1 MLPSLGIGQ
10 QGTGGHGPCQGNA
23 LFVVKQLKQ
32 ISSSPIRSRDS
43 LKGGSGGG
51 GGNGIRTRSADC
63 EQMRKS
69 SEETVNQSQGNTNP
83 QSLAVSRVMKSIRKQ
98 RLIQQQTEVHLP
110 SLLLLHLYQE
120 EMKRDRI
127 LRAEKLQMKNTQRHR
142 QRAEVYAIN
151 AYLKAVEQQRYEEMM
166 KAKSRG
172 ESSRVDPFNYD
183 SDSSVSHGEESGE
196 EDSDQPQ
203 KSSSEQHAAGRE
215 MKKKSLHSPSPTAQG
230 SKAPSRS
237 YGV

>member
-98 RLIQQQTEVHLP
+98 RLIQQQTEVLHPFPP
-110 SLLLLHLYQE
+110 S
-120 EMKRDRI
+120 
-127 LRAEKLQMKNTQRHR
+127 
-142 QRAEVYAIN
+142 
-151 AYLKAVEQQRYEEMM
+151 
-166 KAKSRG
+166 
-172 ESSRVDPFNYD
+172 
-183 SDSSVSHGEESGE
+183 
-196 EDSDQPQ
+196 
-203 KSSSEQHAAGRE
+203 
-215 MKKKSLHSPSPTAQG
+215 SPSPSSSLSGRNEKRSNPSSRETSNEEY
-230 SKAPSRS
+230 SKASPE
-237 YGV
+237 G